1 MPYSKTHKTKA
12 APSKKAKPGK
22 SGQHY
27 RSAARKRT
35 LELNEP
41 DAVYQ
46 RKVSQD
52 PSPASN
58 AVKSRIRAIGNSNGV
73 ILNNQLLKQAG
84 IDTGADIIAFAEE
97 GKIIIM
103 QAKESGINTDVST
116 WDGIFK
122 AAKKKGNKP
131 EGDLFEGLHNDFD
144 KEW

>member
-1 MPYSKTHKTKA
+1 MPYSRSHKTKA
-12 APSKKAKPGK
+12 APSKRAKPGK
-22 SGQHY
+22 SGRQY
-27 RSAARKRT
+27 RSAGGKRN

-41 DAVYQ
+41 AAAYQ
-46 RKVSQD
+46 RKIGQD
-52 PSPASN
+52 PHSTSN

-103 QAKESGINTDVST
+103 QANESCINTDVST